1 MMPKLTTPPTPN
13 TLVVELWN
21 LSDLTAS
28 WLNDIGIYTYDDL
41 CNRDIL
47 EVWHILKI
55 EHHQVSKLMYYALWG
70 AVNNCHWNKIP
81 ASEKVKLA

>member
-1 MMPKLTTPPTPN
+1 VPKRTTPPEPHTP
-13 TLVVELWN
+13 VKELWN

-28 WLNDIGIYTYDDL
+28 WLNNIGIYTYSDL
-41 CNRDIL
+41 SSRDIL
-47 EVWHILKI
+47 DVWHILKV

-81 ASEKVKLA
+81 ESEKAKII